1 MRTIRWWVVS
11 PTAAPRGRGRA
22 EEWGHG
28 LTTTPPL
35 EKKKGNHRHA
45 RGRVLKFCIANV
57 FLAPR
62 KCASLSSRAHHDT
75 ICLAHPKKLRAAH
88 KVHAAVAVD
97 PVLLAAAVV
106 ARLIVAYVLR
116 PTLTTTREGR
126 QGSEDQDQRPDADE
140 KGVKPLRS
148 RADDG

>member
-1 MRTIRWWVVS
+1 M
-11 PTAAPRGRGRA
+11 
-22 EEWGHG
+22 
-28 LTTTPPL
+28 
-35 EKKKGNHRHA
+35 
-45 RGRVLKFCIANV
+45 LKFCIANV

-88 KVHAAVAVD
+88 EVHAAVAVD
-97 PVLLAAAVV
+97 PLLLAAAAV

-116 PTLTTTREGR
+116 HTQLPTFTTTREGR

-140 KGVKPLRS
+140 EGVEPLRS